1 MSELDEARELQA
13 AAGGTCPNCG
23 AARPDLSTPC
33 AECGDPPLGP
43 AAVAPEEGARR
54 TGLEALMQVRNSDV
68 EPYTGLRY
76 LSKLFRMIAIIL
88 VLLLIAEVVTG
99 LLRQGQEAIPTL
111 LAEASRLIVLS
122 ALLWGIG
129 DLALLLVDVGHD
141 VRATRILIGRQT
153 AHLIMADH
161 ATPTPPT
168 GTAAVRA
175 TPPAGSSPAGG
186 PPPRTPPSDDRRQ

>member
-1 MSELDEARELQA
+1 MSELEEARELQA
-13 AAGGTCPNCG
+13 AAGGTCPSCG
-23 AARPDLSTPC
+23 TARPDLSTPC
-33 AECGDPPLGP
+33 PECGAPPLGP
-43 AAVAPEEGARR
+43 AAVAPEDGVRR

-99 LLRQGQEAIPTL
+99 LSTQGREAIPTL

-122 ALLWGIG
+122 ALLWGVG

-141 VRATRILIGRQT
+141 VRATRILLGRQT

-161 ATPTPPT
+161 ATPTP
-168 GTAAVRA
+168 
-175 TPPAGSSPAGG
+175 AGG
-186 PPPRTPPSDDRRQ
+186 SPIVPRPTPSGGVPAVPPPRTGENPADRRR

>member
-1 MSELDEARELQA
+1 MSELEEARELQA

-33 AECGDPPLGP
+33 PECGAPPLGP
-43 AAVAPEEGARR
+43 ASVAPEEGARR
-54 TGLEALMQVRNSDV
+54 TGLEALMQVRTSDV

-88 VLLLIAEVVTG
+88 ILLLIAEVVTG
-99 LLRQGQEAIPTL
+99 LSAQGREAIPTL

-122 ALLWGIG
+122 ALLWGVG

-141 VRATRILIGRQT
+141 VRATRILLGRQT
-153 AHLIMADH
+153 AHIIMAEH
-161 ATPTPPT
+161 ATPTP
-168 GTAAVRA
+168 
-175 TPPAGSSPAGG
+175 AGG
-186 PPPRTPPSDDRRQ
+186 SPVVPRTGEVPGERRR

>member
-1 MSELDEARELQA
+1 MSELEEARELQA

-23 AARPDLSTPC
+23 TARPDLSTPC
-33 AECGDPPLGP
+33 PECGDPPLGP
-43 AAVAPEEGARR
+43 AAVAPEGGARR
-54 TGLEALMQVRNSDV
+54 TGVEALMQVRNSDV

-99 LLRQGQEAIPTL
+99 LSRQGSEAIPTL

-129 DLALLLVDVGHD
+129 DLALLLVDMGHD

-161 ATPTPPT
+161 QSPTPASGTPT
-168 GTAAVRA
+168 VRA
-175 TPPAGSSPAGG
+175 TPPAAAPPVEPGSGG
-186 PPPRTPPSDDRRQ
+186 ATSAADRRR